1 MKAESKKYKSVDE
14 YISDF
19 PAGTKSMLKEV
30 RKIIKQAAPQ
40 AEEIISYNMPAYKLQ
55 GVLVYYAGYSG
66 HIGFYPTGSGIANFQ
81 KKLSGYKTSKGTV
94 QFPLDQPLPL
104 DLITQIVK
112 FRVKENLEKA
122 SIKLKSNKVKQLK
135 P

>member
-14 YISDF
+14 YLADF
-19 PAGTKSMLKEV
+19 PAGTKSMLKEL
-30 RKIIKQAAPQ
+30 RKTIKQAAPQ

-55 GVLVYYAGYSG
+55 GVLVYYAGYNG
-66 HIGFYPTGSGIANFQ
+66 HIGFYPTGSGISSFQ
-81 KKLSGYKTSKGTV
+81 KKLTAYKTSKGTV

-104 DLITQIVK
+104 DLITQMVK

-122 SIKLKSNKVKQLK
+122 SLKLSSSKVKK
-135 P
+135 IKT

>member
-1 MKAESKKYKSVDE
+1 MKADSKKYKTVDE

-19 PAGTKSMLKEV
+19 PAATKSMLKDL

-55 GVLVYYAGYSG
+55 GVLVYYAGYNA
-66 HIGFYPTGSGIANFQ
+66 HIGFYPTGSGIASFQ
-81 KKLSGYKTSKGTV
+81 KKLSAYKTSKGTV

-104 DLITQIVK
+104 DLISQMVK

-122 SIKLKSNKVKQLK
+122 SIKLKTNKANR
-135 P
+135 